1 MIEGRLLLLGLPET
15 GKSTFIGT
23 LWHFV
28 EEPSIEYI
36 REASLPGDRR
46 HAQELAEHVRELA
59 EITRTLH
66 DADERF
72 EVPVEFPGSGTVTLV
87 IPDHSGEQLE
97 GLVQRRVWPELLR
110 EELAQASAVMLFVHP
125 RVIKPPLELHLLPD
139 SPSGE
144 KALEYENLSAC
155 TAAQLID
162 GLEEVLE
169 AMRDRWPVRVA
180 VVISAFDL
188 AGGDTPQQWLD
199 LRLPAIASM
208 LRNDPARVHSAVF
221 GVCAQGGARE
231 HAEEVKQLGDLHE
244 RAWARSADGSDI
256 PFSEP
261 VRWALG
267 WE

>member
-1 MIEGRLLLLGLPET
+1 MLLGLPET
-15 GKSTFIGT
+15 GKSTFIGA

-28 EEPSIEYI
+28 EEPSIEYV
-36 REASLPGDRR
+36 REASLPGERK
-46 HAQELAEHVRELA
+46 HVQELAEHVRELT
-59 EITRTLH
+59 EITRTH
-66 DADERF
+66 QDADERF

-97 GLVQRRVWPELLR
+97 TLVQRRVWPALLV
-110 EELAQASAVMLFVHP
+110 EELARASAVILFVHP
-125 RVIKPPLELHLLPD
+125 LKVKAPLELHLLPGGQKPPD
-139 SPSGE
+139 Y
-144 KALEYENLSAC
+144 KNDQAC

-169 AMRDRWPVRVA
+169 AMSHRAPVRVA
-180 VVISAFDL
+180 VVISAYDL
-188 AGGDTPQQWLD
+188 AGDHTPEQWLD

-208 LRNDPARVHSAVF
+208 LRSDPARVQSAVF

-231 HAEEVKQLGDLHE
+231 HADEVKRRGDLHE
-244 RAWARSADGSDI
+244 RAWAKAADGSDVA
-256 PFSEP
+256 FSEP

>member
-1 MIEGRLLLLGLPET
+1 MSERRVMLLGLPET

-36 REASLPGDRR
+36 REASLPGERR
-46 HAQELAEHVRELA
+46 HAQELAEHVRELT

-72 EVPVEFPGSGTVTLV
+72 EVPVEFPGAGTVTLV

-97 GLVQRRVWPELLR
+97 ALVQRRVWPELLR
-110 EELAQASAVMLFVHP
+110 DELAQAAAVILFVHP
-125 RVIKPPLELHLLPD
+125 RVIQPPLELHLLPGGVSVED
-139 SPSGE
+139 TL
-144 KALEYENLSAC
+144 AYENRAAC

-169 AMRDRWPVRVA
+169 AMRDRWPVRLA

-188 AGGDTPQQWLD
+188 ADGDTPEQWLD

-208 LRNDPARVHSAVF
+208 LRNDRARVQSAVF

-231 HAEEVKQLGDLHE
+231 DAEEVKRRGDLHE
-244 RAWARSADGSDI
+244 RAWARAADGSDI

>member
-1 MIEGRLLLLGLPET
+1 MLLGLPET

-36 REASLPGDRR
+36 QETSLPGERR
-46 HAQELAEHVRELA
+46 HIQELAEHVRELT
-59 EITRTLH
+59 EITRTNH

-97 GLVQRRVWPELLR
+97 ALVQRRTWPELLR
-110 EELAQASAVMLFVHP
+110 EELAQASAVILFVHP
-125 RVIKPPLELHLLPD
+125 DHIDPPLELHLFPGGVPD
-139 SPSGE
+139 GQAPPD
-144 KALEYENLSAC
+144 YENRRAC

-162 GLEEVLE
+162 GLEDVLE
-169 AMRDRWPVRVA
+169 AMRDRWPVRLA

-188 AGGDTPQQWLD
+188 AGKVTPKAWLD
-199 LRLPAIASM
+199 LRLPAVASM
-208 LRNDPARVHSAVF
+208 LQSDPARVHSVIF
-221 GVCAQGGARE
+221 GVCAQGGPRE
-231 HAEEVKQLGDLHE
+231 QAEEVKQRGDLHE

>member
-1 MIEGRLLLLGLPET
+1 MSERRVMLLGLPET

-28 EEPSIEYI
+28 EEPSIEYV
-36 REASLPGDRR
+36 REASLPGERR
-46 HAQELAEHVRELA
+46 HAQELAEHVRELT
-59 EITRTLH
+59 EITRTHH

-72 EVPVEFPGSGTVTLV
+72 EVPVEFPRSGTVTLV
-87 IPDHSGEQLE
+87 IPDRSGEQLE

-110 EELAQASAVMLFVHP
+110 EEVVQASAVMLFVHP
-125 RVIKPPLELHLLPD
+125 SVITPPLELHLLPGV
-139 SPSGE
+139 PSGE
-144 KALEYENLSAC
+144 EALEYKNPSAC

-188 AGGDTPQQWLD
+188 ADGDTPEQWLD

-208 LRNDPARVHSAVF
+208 LRNDPARVQSAVF

-231 HAEEVKQLGDLHE
+231 DAEEVKQRGDLHE
-244 RAWARSADGSDI
+244 RAWARSAGGSDI

-261 VRWALG
+261 VGWALG

>member
-1 MIEGRLLLLGLPET
+1 MSERRVMLLGLPET

-28 EEPSIEYI
+28 EEPSIEYV
-36 REASLPGDRR
+36 REASLPGERK
-46 HAQELAEHVRELA
+46 HAQELAEHVRELI

-66 DADERF
+66 DADGRF

-97 GLVQRRVWPELLR
+97 TLVQRRVWPDLLR
-110 EELAQASAVMLFVHP
+110 EELARASAVILFVHP
-125 RVIKPPLELHLLPD
+125 RGIKPPLELHLLPGD
-139 SPSGE
+139 APGGDT
-144 KALEYENLSAC
+144 LEYKNPEAC

-188 AGGDTPQQWLD
+188 AGADTPEQWLD
-199 LRLPAIASM
+199 LRVPAIASM
-208 LRNDPARVHSAVF
+208 LRHDPERVQSAVF

-231 HAEEVKQLGDLHE
+231 DAESVLKKGDLHE
-244 RAWARSADGSDI
+244 RAWAQSADGTPV

-267 WE
+267 WG